1 MIMNAPVEIGGGE
14 GGRGAAGGAG
24 AGALGF
30 VSGNE
35 RLVLLHS
42 RLKRIAKARAHL
54 DAQEAEALREAQQLQ
69 LWKQFGHVSLVDY
82 MVQELGYSS
91 FRVAEDRLRLANA
104 LPELPKLT
112 EALKSGEINVS
123 QAREIARVATAE
135 TEEKWIEKA
144 LDLNVRE
151 TEQAVAGHCK
161 GDLPEDPVDPRLVR
175 KTLWLSVRPETEVL
189 FREVR
194 KQLDQE
200 RGEKLDEDAV
210 LDALCRTYLHRTER
224 RDGKRTDHATHVGA
238 NAGQSSDPDRD
249 HDQDRASSSGDQ
261 DQEQSSSSTQVVGAN
276 AGQDSDRDRD
286 PDQDRGDQ
294 DQERPSSSTH
304 VGANAGQNSEHD
316 CDQDRA
322 SSSADQDQHRS
333 SSSIR
338 VGATDQDSDDAREH
352 MASYSGCAPY
362 RIAVTVCSDCKRG
375 WQHGG
380 GAVEEMTPPAVEAA
394 MCDGQWIGDIN
405 SRLVERARQDIS
417 PATRRKVLHRD
428 QGRCR
433 VPGCHAHR
441 NLDIHH
447 ILHVVNGGTNELLNM
462 LTLCE
467 AHHLAHHAGTLVIER
482 VGEEVTFRR
491 EGRNRFTRATREVET
506 KEALRGRGLDRDQVK
521 AIMTRT
527 VTHVGDND
535 ISAGQWIAIAL
546 RYAAELAPQ

>member
-1 MIMNAPVEIGGGE
+1 MIMNAPVEFGRGE
-14 GGRGAAGGAG
+14 GGRGASVEAHVGAV
-24 AGALGF
+24 GF
-30 VSGNE
+30 VSRDE
-35 RLVLLHS
+35 QLVRLHS
-42 RLKRIAKARAHL
+42 KLKRIAKARAHL
-54 DAQEAEALREAQQLQ
+54 DVQEAEALREAQQLQ

-91 FRVAEDRLRLANA
+91 FRAAEDRLRLANA

-112 EALKSGEINVS
+112 EALKSGELNVS
-123 QAREIARVATAE
+123 QAREIARVATPE

-210 LDALCRTYLHRTER
+210 LDALCRTFLNRA
-224 RDGKRTDHATHVGA
+224 RDANRATHVGA
-238 NAGQSSDPDRD
+238 NEGQRT
-249 HDQDRASSSGDQ
+249 AGDQ
-261 DQEQSSSSTQVVGAN
+261 EPPTDATRVRANKGQRTADDQEPPTDATRVRAN
-276 AGQDSDRDRD
+276 KGQRTGDE
-286 PDQDRGDQ
+286 RGGT
-294 DQERPSSSTH
+294 SSSTH
-304 VGANAGQNSEHD
+304 VGANVGQDSDND
-316 CDQDRA
+316 RDQEMDRA
-322 SSSADQDQHRS
+322 SNAH
-333 SSSIR
+333 
-338 VGATDQDSDDAREH
+338 A
-352 MASYSGCAPY
+352 GCAPY
-362 RIAVTVCSDCKRG
+362 RIAVTVCTECKRG

-394 MCDGQWIGDIN
+394 MCDGQWIGDID
-405 SRLVERARQDIS
+405 STLVERARQDIS

-506 KEALRGRGLDRDQVK
+506 KDALRGRGFDRDQVK

-527 VTHVGDND
+527 TNQVGEGDL
-535 ISAGQWIAIAL
+535 SAEQWLAIAL
-546 RYAAELAPQ
+546 RYAAALGSSPGA

>member
-14 GGRGAAGGAG
+14 GGRGAAVGAD
-24 AGALGF
+24 AGVVGF
-30 VSGNE
+30 VSGDE
-35 RLVLLHS
+35 RLVQLHS
-42 RLKRIAKARAHL
+42 KLKRIAKTRAHL

-82 MVQELGYSS
+82 MVQELGYTS

-112 EALKSGEINVS
+112 EALKSGELNVS
-123 QAREIARVATAE
+123 QAREIARVATPE

-189 FREVR
+189 FREAR
-194 KQLDQE
+194 RQLDQE
-200 RGEKLDEDAV
+200 RGEKLDEDGV
-210 LDALCRTYLHRTER
+210 LDALCRTFLNRTRRGER
-224 RDGKRTDHATHVGA
+224 TRADLEDRATDVGAKAAQDCDDDRDHDDRALFSTHVGA
-238 NAGQSSDPDRD
+238 KAAQDCDDDRD
-249 HDQDRASSSGDQ
+249 HEDRASSS
-261 DQEQSSSSTQVVGAN
+261 THVGAK
-276 AGQDSDRDRD
+276 AGQRSDD
-286 PDQDRGDQ
+286 PDQVRASGHGSDSGPGRAQ
-294 DQERPSSSTH
+294 ASSSTH
-304 VGANAGQNSEHD
+304 VGANAS
-316 CDQDRA
+316 
-322 SSSADQDQHRS
+322 
-333 SSSIR
+333 
-338 VGATDQDSDDAREH
+338 QDSDRDQERG
-352 MASYSGCAPY
+352 ASAHAGCAPY
-362 RIAVTVCSDCKRG
+362 RIAVTVCSECKRG

-447 ILHVVNGGTNELLNM
+447 ILHVVNGGTNELWNM

-506 KEALRGRGLDRDQVK
+506 KEALRARGLDRDQVK

-527 VTHVGDND
+527 VTHVGAND
-535 ISAGQWIAIAL
+535 ISAEQWLAIAL
-546 RYAAELAPQ
+546 RYAAELGSSPSA

>member
-14 GGRGAAGGAG
+14 GGCGAVGSASAGVV
-24 AGALGF
+24 GF

-42 RLKRIAKARAHL
+42 KLKRIAKARAHL

-112 EALKSGEINVS
+112 QALKSGEINVS
-123 QAREIARVATAE
+123 QAREIARVATPE

-161 GDLPEDPVDPRLVR
+161 GDLPEDPVDPRLIR

-224 RDGKRTDHATHVGA
+224 RDGKRTDRSTRVGANAGQNSDQDPDQSPSATHVGA
-238 NAGQSSDPDRD
+238 NSSQDSDHDRD
-249 HDQDRASSSGDQ
+249 HDEDRGDQ
-261 DQEQSSSSTQVVGAN
+261 DQERSSRSTHVGAN
-276 AGQDSDRDRD
+276 AGQDSDDDRD
-286 PDQDRGDQ
+286 
-294 DQERPSSSTH
+294 H
-304 VGANAGQNSEHD
+304 
-316 CDQDRA
+316 RA
-322 SSSADQDQHRS
+322 SH
-333 SSSIR
+333 
-338 VGATDQDSDDAREH
+338 GG
-352 MASYSGCAPY
+352 YAPY
-362 RIAVTVCSDCKRG
+362 RIAVTVCSECKRG

-380 GAVEEMTPPAVEAA
+380 GAVEEMSPPAVEAA
-394 MCDGQWIGDIN
+394 MCDGQWIGDLD

-428 QGRCR
+428 QGRCS

-447 ILHVVNGGTNELLNM
+447 IVHVINGGTNDLWN
-462 LTLCE
+462 LTALCE
-467 AHHLAHHAGTLVIER
+467 SHHLAHHAGTLVIER

-506 KEALRGRGLDRDQVK
+506 KEALRGRGFDRDQVK

-527 VTHVGDND
+527 VTHVDESD
-535 ISAGQWIAIAL
+535 ISAEQWLAIAL
-546 RYAAELAPQ
+546 RYAAEPSSRATEAAR

>member
-14 GGRGAAGGAG
+14 GGRGAAGGAS
-24 AGALGF
+24 AGMVGF

-112 EALKSGEINVS
+112 EALKSGELNVS
-123 QAREIARVATAE
+123 QAREIARVATPE

-161 GDLPEDPVDPRLVR
+161 GDLPDDPVDPRLVR

-200 RGEKLDEDAV
+200 RGEKLDDDAV
-210 LDALCRTYLHRTER
+210 LDALCRTFLNRMDR
-224 RDGKRTDHATHVGA
+224 RDGAARSDLEARATHVGL
-238 NAGQSSDPDRD
+238 NA
-249 HDQDRASSSGDQ
+249 DQGDC
-261 DQEQSSSSTQVVGAN
+261 
-276 AGQDSDRDRD
+276 
-286 PDQDRGDQ
+286 
-294 DQERPSSSTH
+294 STH
-304 VGANAGQNSEHD
+304 VGVNSDQGSDHGQERATCSTHAGANT
-316 CDQDRA
+316 DQDQDQDQDQDAARA
-322 SSSADQDQHRS
+322 SSAH
-333 SSSIR
+333 
-338 VGATDQDSDDAREH
+338 G
-352 MASYSGCAPY
+352 GGAPY
-362 RIAVTVCSDCKRG
+362 RIAVTVCSECKRG

-394 MCDGQWIGDIN
+394 MCDGQWIGDIH
-405 SRLVERARQDIS
+405 STLVERARQDVS

-428 QGRCR
+428 QERCR
-433 VPGCHAHR
+433 VPGCRAH
-441 NLDIHH
+441 NNIDVHH
-447 ILHVVNGGTNELLNM
+447 LVHREHGGTNDLLN
-462 LTLCE
+462 LICLCE

-491 EGRNRFTRATREVET
+491 EARNRFTRATREVGT
-506 KEALRGRGLDRDQVK
+506 KEALRGRGFDPEQVK

-527 VTHVGDND
+527 VTHVGESD
-535 ISAGQWIAIAL
+535 ISAEQWLAIAV
-546 RYAAELAPQ
+546 RYAAELASRATEAAR

>member
-14 GGRGAAGGAG
+14 GGRGAAAGAAG
-24 AGALGF
+24 AGVVGF

-42 RLKRIAKARAHL
+42 KLKRIAKARAHL

-112 EALKSGEINVS
+112 EALKSGELNVS
-123 QAREIARVATAE
+123 QAREIARVATPE

-210 LDALCRTYLHRTER
+210 LDALCRTFLNRTER
-224 RDGKRTDHATHVGA
+224 RDGTRADRATHVGA
-238 NAGQSSDPDRD
+238 NAR
-249 HDQDRASSSGDQ
+249 
-261 DQEQSSSSTQVVGAN
+261 
-276 AGQDSDRDRD
+276 QDSDHDRDRD
-286 PDQDRGDQ
+286 QDGEH
-294 DQERPSSSTH
+294 DQERSSSSTH
-304 VGANAGQNSEHD
+304 VGANAGQDSDHD
-316 CDQDRA
+316 Q
-322 SSSADQDQHRS
+322 RS
-333 SSSIR
+333 SISTH
-338 VGATDQDSDDAREH
+338 VGANAGQDFDSDRPQL
-352 MASYSGCAPY
+352 ASHAGCAPY

-394 MCDGQWIGDIN
+394 MCDGQWIGDID

-447 ILHVVNGGTNELLNM
+447 ILHVLNGGTNDLLNL

-482 VGEEVTFRR
+482 AGEEVTFRR

-506 KEALRGRGLDRDQVK
+506 KEALRGRGFERDQVK
-521 AIMTRT
+521 GIMTRT
-527 VTHVGDND
+527 VTHVGEND
-535 ISAGQWIAIAL
+535 ISAEQWLVIAL
-546 RYAAELAPQ
+546 RYAAELTEQSGLADVQTEILDQARIVGWP